1 MSEIPD
7 QPKIPNGVI
16 LGLSKIFCEKW
27 CPKKAATTI
36 LCVHTV
42 VQNQAQLKILTVC
55 FESTQKVA
63 TTSKKLLTGIM
74 SGVFYFTLSKQVVT
88 AKN

>member
-16 LGLSKIFCEKW
+16 LGLSKIFCGKW

-42 VQNQAQLKILTVC
+42 VQNQAQMKILTVC

-63 TTSKKLLTGIM
+63 TTSKKSLTGIV
-74 SGVFYFTLSKQVVT
+74 SGVFLFYNKQ
-88 AKN
+88 ASGYC

>member
-16 LGLSKIFCEKW
+16 MGLSKIFCEKW
-27 CPKKAATTI
+27 CPKKAAITI

-42 VQNQAQLKILTVC
+42 IQNQAQMKILTVC
-55 FESTQKVA
+55 FESMQK
-63 TTSKKLLTGIM
+63 
-74 SGVFYFTLSKQVVT
+74 
-88 AKN
+88 